1 VTSTVRAARSTDHLV
16 AAFVKRLNEKFHMA
30 NDSVSIVVPSLVDAA
45 VPLHSEL
52 HVELT
57 RRGFWLRWL
66 PTFIGF
72 IAGGALA
79 TAVAGRLDSVTAAV
93 IGGALAGAVIGGG
106 QWLVLRRVLP
116 GAAWWIAATAVGQ
129 AVGLAV
135 GAPLV
140 GYGTEPR
147 DLAVQGAV
155 TGLAIGVLQSLVLR
169 RGAANGLWWALAM
182 PPLWTLGWLVTWA
195 GRIDV
200 DQQFFNFGAYG
211 AIAFTVLSGFLLIRL
226 LRVPH
231 SGGAVLRPAGEYVR

>member
-1 VTSTVRAARSTDHLV
+1 MTRR
-16 AAFVKRLNEKFHMA
+16 KGEIYMA
-30 NDSVSIVVPSLVDAA
+30 TDSVSIVVPSLVDAA
-45 VPLHSEL
+45 VPMRSEL

-79 TAVAGRLDSVTAAV
+79 TAVAGRLDAVTAAV

-106 QWLVLRRVLP
+106 QWLVLRRMLP

-129 AVGLAV
+129 AIGLAV

-147 DLAVQGAV
+147 DLAVQGAIA
-155 TGLAIGVLQSLVLR
+155 GLAIGVLQALVLR
-169 RGAANGLWWALAM
+169 RGVANGLWWALAM

-195 GRIDV
+195 GRIHV
-200 DQQFFNFGAYG
+200 DQKFFNFGAYG
-211 AIAFTVLSGFLLIRL
+211 AIAFTILSGFLLVRL
-226 LRVPH
+226 FRLSH
-231 SGGAVLRPAGEYVR
+231 SGGAVLGPAGDDAR